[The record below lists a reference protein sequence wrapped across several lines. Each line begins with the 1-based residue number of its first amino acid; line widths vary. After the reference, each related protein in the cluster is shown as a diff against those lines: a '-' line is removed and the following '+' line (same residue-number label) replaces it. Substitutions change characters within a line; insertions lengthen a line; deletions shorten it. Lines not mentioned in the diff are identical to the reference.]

1 MSSKSLSN
9 IIFVSFVIILFSGIV
24 FFRYQ
29 IYELIFTVR
38 SKLFIDKEYNST
50 EIDLIK
56 ENIDLK
62 SKLAKLSYL
71 EKDNAI
77 LRSAIETKEKTQ
89 SNLLEVNIIGF
100 DNSLNRNLVIFN
112 KGRKDNITENQSII
126 YKGYFVGKI
135 IEVSEEISKAEFINS
150 NQSNIGVRI
159 QNELRSEGILKSN
172 YGIELFIDLIPK
184 TEKITIGDF
193 VYTSGIG
200 DVKEGLLIGNIKSIE
215 EGDLF
220 YKVYIDYP
228 FDLNR
233 LYKVY
238 ILQ

>member
-1 MSSKSLSN
+1 MSNKNLPN
-9 IIFVSFVIILFSGIV
+9 IVFIFFVITLFLGV
-24 FFRYQ
+24 LLFREQ
-29 IYELIFTVR
+29 IYKLVFNVR
-38 SKLFIDKEYNST
+38 LKVFLNKEYSST

-62 SKLAKLSYL
+62 SRLAELTYL
-71 EKDNAI
+71 EKDNEI
-77 LRSAIETKEKTQ
+77 LRSAIETKEKTK
-89 SNLLEVNIIGF
+89 SNILEVNIIGF
-100 DNSLNRNLVIFN
+100 DNALNKNFIILN
-112 KGRKDNITENQSII
+112 KGKNDGIVQNQAII
-126 YKGYFVGKI
+126 YRGYFVGKVV
-135 IEVSEEISKAEFINS
+135 EVLEDTSKVEFINS

-159 QNELRSEGILKSN
+159 QNELRSEGVLKSN

-184 TEKITIGDF
+184 TENINIGDF

-200 DVKEGLLIGNIKSIE
+200 DIKEGLLIGTVKSIE

-220 YKVYIDYP
+220 YKVYLDYP
-228 FDLNR
+228 IDLNR

>member
-9 IIFVSFVIILFSGIV
+9 IIFVSFVIILFSGIA

-71 EKDNAI
+71 EKDNEI

-112 KGRKDNITENQSII
+112 KGRKDNITKNQSII

>member
-112 KGRKDNITENQSII
+112 KGKKDNITENQSII